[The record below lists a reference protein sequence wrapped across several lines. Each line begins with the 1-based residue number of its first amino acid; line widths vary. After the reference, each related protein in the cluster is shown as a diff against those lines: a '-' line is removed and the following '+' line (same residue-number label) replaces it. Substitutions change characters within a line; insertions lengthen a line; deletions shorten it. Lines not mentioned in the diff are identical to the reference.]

1 MQKVLIFVLAAATLG
16 LAVWCG
22 VQGRQLSVAQ
32 TQLRVE
38 QHAREALAGEQQSQA
53 ERVRELERVNA
64 RLENQVQQFATV
76 TTTLRTNEAVQRSN
90 LTALAQRLQ
99 TAPAGGGGE
108 GDALG
113 QGMGEMIGKMMK
125 DPAMREMM
133 REQQKA
139 VINMMYGGL
148 YKELNLSPE
157 EKDRLKELLTDA
169 QLGNM
174 DAAQGLLGGTADA
187 ATKAAATKAIE
198 DAKKQTDAGIKALLG
213 EGRFAQYEEYQKS
226 VGERMQIDQFK
237 SQIAADG
244 PPLRDDQ
251 SAQLLQI
258 MKEEKLALPPVIPT
272 DQNQIPDQDSF
283 TAEKVEGQLKW
294 MEQYNARVTDR
305 ARSVLTP
312 EQFASYQKFQEQQQS
327 MQKLGMQ
334 MARQM
339 FGGDKSKGVGK

>member
-1 MQKVLIFVLAAATLG
+1 
-16 LAVWCG
+16 
-22 VQGRQLSVAQ
+22 
-32 TQLRVE
+32 
-38 QHAREALAGEQQSQA
+38 
-53 ERVRELERVNA
+53 
-64 RLENQVQQFATV
+64 
-76 TTTLRTNEAVQRSN
+76 
-90 LTALAQRLQ
+90 
-99 TAPAGGGGE
+99 
-108 GDALG
+108 
-113 QGMGEMIGKMMK
+113 MGEMIGKMMK

-187 ATKAAATKAIE
+187 ATKAAATKAVE
-198 DAKKQTDAGIKALLG
+198 DAKKQADAGIKALLG

-244 PPLRDDQ
+244 PPLRDEQ

-305 ARSVLTP
+305 ARAVLTP